1 MKLLKK
7 GAEADIYQTRWQ
19 NSKAI
24 LKIRKIKNYR
34 NPLLDLKIRKQR
46 TIKECQMISFVK
58 SFGIHTPLVYFVNL
72 KTTSIMMQEI
82 PGTPVHDLPES
93 KIIELSKDIG
103 KLVGTLHKNGVMHGD
118 FTTSNFI
125 LFKNTVFV
133 IDFGLSQNTIKPE
146 DHAVD
151 LRLIKEIL
159 NIGIDFVL
167 GHALYMKAIHGGK
180 AKNDRIDSLKIATLL
195 RGGMFP
201 MAYVYPRADAPHPGF
216 DAPENAHDAQT
227 RRTARP
233 YPEHQQPIQLARY
246 R

>member
-7 GAEADIYQTRWQ
+7 GAEADLYQTKWQ

-34 NPLLDLKIRKQR
+34 NSLLDLKIRKQR

-58 SFGIHTPLVYFVNL
+58 SFGIPTPLIYFVNL

-118 FTTSNFI
+118 LTTSNFI

-133 IDFGLSQNTIKPE
+133 IDFGLSQNTIKSE

-159 NIGIDFVL
+159 NSA
-167 GHALYMKAIHGGK
+167 HAKIMLSSWKNFLCGYKSIVGNTYY
-180 AKNDRIDSLKIATLL
+180 AKITKLVSDIES
-195 RGGMFP
+195 RG
-201 MAYVYPRADAPHPGF
+201 
-216 DAPENAHDAQT
+216 
-227 RRTARP
+227 
-233 YPEHQQPIQLARY
+233 RY
-246 R
+246 AEVV

>member
-7 GAEADIYQTRWQ
+7 GAEADLYQTKWQ

-34 NPLLDLKIRKQR
+34 NSSLDLKIRKQR

-58 SFGIHTPLVYFVNL
+58 SFGIPTPLIYFVNL

-93 KIIELSKDIG
+93 KIVELSKDIG

-118 FTTSNFI
+118 LTTSNFI

-133 IDFGLSQNTIKPE
+133 IDFGLSQNTIKSE

-159 NIGIDFVL
+159 NSA
-167 GHALYMKAIHGGK
+167 HAKIMLSSWENFLHGYKSIVGN
-180 AKNDRIDSLKIATLL
+180 AYYTKITKLVSDIES
-195 RGGMFP
+195 RG
-201 MAYVYPRADAPHPGF
+201 
-216 DAPENAHDAQT
+216 
-227 RRTARP
+227 
-233 YPEHQQPIQLARY
+233 RY
-246 R
+246 AEVV